1 MSTCDFSGQVALVS
15 GAGRGLGHRL
25 CEMLVAAGASLVV
38 TDHTDELVD
47 EAIAALSAGGADI
60 CGLSGDISKEATS
73 ERLAALVAERHG
85 ALDIAVNNAGIA
97 QPQVRLH
104 EMDSAMAE
112 KVIAVDL
119 MGVWYAMKHQIPLM
133 LKRVEE
139 TGRQCAILNTASAAG
154 VMGSPMLSAYSAAKA
169 GVIGLTRTAAVEYA
183 RKGIRVNCICPAF
196 TKTQMV
202 TGPLDASPHGRQK
215 AEANMVSFNPMQRL
229 GEVDEVVQAMLWAV
243 SPENSFYNGQALS
256 VDGGL
261 SA

>member
-1 MSTCDFSGQVALVS
+1 MPKHDFTGRVAFVS
-15 GAGRGLGHRL
+15 GAGRGLGRRL
-25 CEMLVAAGASLVV
+25 CERLAEQGATLVV

-47 EAIAALSAGGADI
+47 DVVGALSNAGTDI
-60 CGLSGDISKEATS
+60 CGLSGDIALEATS
-73 ERLAALVAERHG
+73 EKIAALIAERHG
-85 ALDIAVNNAGIA
+85 GLDIAINNAGIA
-97 QPQVRLH
+97 QPQQRLH
-104 EMDSAMAE
+104 EMDSALAE

-119 MGVWYAMKHQIPLM
+119 MGVWFAMKHQIPLM
-133 LKRVEE
+133 LKRVGE

-154 VMGSPMLSAYSAAKA
+154 IMGSPLLSAYSAAKA

-202 TGPLDASPHGRQK
+202 TEPLDASPHGREK

-243 SPENSFYNGQALS
+243 APDNSFFNGQALS